1 MNDINN
7 YMEFAPVIVVL
18 ILFVAQTKIFVT
30 PEALEKKH
38 REIMNEC
45 QKRFASVI
53 YIDELKTQWGEIKEK
68 IDKIYDYF
76 LKNKG

>member
-1 MNDINN
+1 MNIEH
-7 YMEFAPVIVVL
+7 YLEFAPILIVI
-18 ILFVAQTKIFVT
+18 ILFAAQTKIFVT
-30 PEALEKKH
+30 PEALERKH

-53 YIDELKTQWGEIKEK
+53 YIEELKNQWGEIKEK

-76 LKNKG
+76 LHIHGD

>member
-1 MNDINN
+1 MNDINS
-7 YMEFAPVIVVL
+7 YLDFAPVIVIL
-18 ILFVAQTKIFVT
+18 ILFVAQTRIFVT

-53 YIDELKTQWGEIKEK
+53 YIEELKNQWGEIKEK

-76 LKNKG
+76 LKNKD

>member
-1 MNDINN
+1 MNIEQ
-7 YMEFAPVIVVL
+7 YVEFAPILIAVIIFAL
-18 ILFVAQTKIFVT
+18 QMKIFVT
-30 PEALEKKH
+30 PELLEKKH

-53 YIDELKTQWGEIKEK
+53 YIEELKNQWGEIKEK

-76 LKNKG
+76 LQSHGD

>member
-1 MNDINN
+1 MNIQDYID
-7 YMEFAPVIVVL
+7 FAPVL
-18 ILFVAQTKIFVT
+18 IAVIIFALQTKIFVT
-30 PEALEKKH
+30 PETLEKKH

-53 YIDELKTQWGEIKEK
+53 YIEELKNQWGEIKEK

-76 LKNKG
+76 LQSHGD

>member
-1 MNDINN
+1 MNIQDYID
-7 YMEFAPVIVVL
+7 FAPVL
-18 ILFVAQTKIFVT
+18 IAVIIFTLQTKIFVT
-30 PEALEKKH
+30 PETLEKKH

-53 YIDELKTQWGEIKEK
+53 YIEELKNQWGEIKEK

-76 LKNKG
+76 LQSHGD